1 MARIYTRKEVIQ
13 RLRREIQRGRPI
25 VTAGAG
31 IGLTAKCAELG
42 GADLIVV
49 YNSGLFRMH
58 GHGSTAG
65 TMPYGDANQI
75 VLEMGLRTILPVVQ
89 ETPVIAGICGTD
101 VTRVMNVFLKQI
113 QEAGFSGVIN
123 FPTVGSIDGSF
134 RERLE
139 DVGLGFEK
147 EVEMIRLAR
156 AMDLFTMAYVF
167 NPDQARLMAKAGVD
181 ALVAH
186 MGLTAGG
193 TIGSKRAK
201 KLEAVVPLIREI
213 FRAGKAIRKEMIL
226 LAHGGPISSPEDTA
240 YIYRHTEAQG
250 FVGAS
255 SIERI
260 PVEIA
265 IRKVTEEF
273 KSKTLGKK
281 ISRS

>member
-1 MARIYTRKEVIQ
+1 MARQFTREEVRQ
-13 RLRREIQRGRPI
+13 RLGKEIRAGRPI
-25 VTAGAG
+25 VAAGAG

-42 GADLIVV
+42 GADLIIV

-58 GHGSTAG
+58 GHGSSAG
-65 TMPYGDANQI
+65 TMPFGDANQI

-89 ETPVIAGICGTD
+89 STPVIAGVCGTD
-101 VTRVMNVFLKQI
+101 VTRVMPVFLREIKR
-113 QEAGFSGVIN
+113 AGFSGVIN
-123 FPTVGSIDGSF
+123 FPTVGSIDGNF
-134 RERLE
+134 RERL
-139 DVGLGFEK
+139 DDIGLGFDK
-147 EVEMIRLAR
+147 EAELIRQAR
-156 AMDLFTMAYVF
+156 CLGLFTLAYVF
-167 NPDQARLMAKAGVD
+167 DPDQAKLMAKAGVD

-186 MGLTAGG
+186 MGLTSGG

-201 KLEAVVPLIREI
+201 HLQAVAPLIQKI
-213 FRAGKAIRKEMIL
+213 LDAGKGIGKNIIR

-240 YIYRHTEAQG
+240 YIYRHTDAQG

-273 KSKTLGKK
+273 KSKSTRKK
-281 ISRS
+281 KG

>member
-1 MARIYTRKEVIQ
+1 MARQFTRKEVIQ
-13 RLRREIQRGRPI
+13 RLRKEVRSGRPI
-25 VTAGAG
+25 VAAGAG
-31 IGLTAKCAELG
+31 IGLTAKCAEMG
-42 GADLIVV
+42 GADLIII

-58 GHGSTAG
+58 GHGSSAG
-65 TMPYGDANQI
+65 TLPFGDANQI
-75 VLEMGLRTILPVVQ
+75 VLDMGLRTILPVVQ
-89 ETPVIAGICGTD
+89 NTPVIAGVCGTD
-101 VTRVMNVFLKQI
+101 VTRVMKVFLKEI
-113 QEAGFSGVIN
+113 KEAGFSGVIN

-139 DVGLGFEK
+139 DVGLGFDK
-147 EVEMIRLAR
+147 EVELIRLAR
-156 AMDLFTMAYVF
+156 SMELFTLAYVF
-167 NPDQARLMAKAGVD
+167 NPDQAKAMAKAGVD

-201 KLEAVVPLIREI
+201 KLEAVVPLVQEI
-213 FRAGKAIRKEMIL
+213 LDVGKRIRKDIIR
-226 LAHGGPISSPEDTA
+226 LAHGGPISSPEDTE
-240 YIYRHTEAQG
+240 YIYRHTDAQG

-273 KSKTLGKK
+273 KSKSIRKQ
-281 ISRS
+281 R